1 MFRLTNKLLLHQL
14 LPLFFQVNSNQWKSV
29 NEAEWKDGSIV
40 ALIQWIPQLTKT
52 TMPSALRQR
61 LVSRMLQEPLDVT
74 SAALTQMD
82 ESQLEEL
89 VQWSDMVVFDYLTGN
104 YDRVSSMQVSFDLWK
119 IRIFKITSTLIFNFL
134 FSGCSSKGGKTIHSK
149 RDHS

>member
-89 VQWSDMVVFDYLTGN
+89 VQWSDMIVFDYLTGN
-104 YDRVSSMQVSFDLWK
+104 YDRVASMQV
-119 IRIFKITSTLIFNFL
+119 RIWVVCSTVFYIIQPFL
-134 FSGCSSKGGKTIHSK
+134 FT
-149 RDHS
+149 

>member
-1 MFRLTNKLLLHQL
+1 M
-14 LPLFFQVNSNQWKSV
+14 NSNQWKSV

-74 SAALTQMD
+74 SDALTQMD

-89 VQWSDMVVFDYLTGN
+89 VQWSDMIVFDYLTGN
-104 YDRVSSMQVSFDLWK
+104 YDRVASMQV
-119 IRIFKITSTLIFNFL
+119 RIWVVCSTIFYIIQPFL
-134 FSGCSSKGGKTIHSK
+134 FNNCSSKNSFFC
-149 RDHS
+149 S

>member
-1 MFRLTNKLLLHQL
+1 MGMSNMKTCQDWHVQTHQQTSQL
-14 LPLFFQVNSNQWKSV
+14 LPLFYFQVNSNQWKSV

-74 SAALTQMD
+74 SDALTQMD

-89 VQWSDMVVFDYLTGN
+89 VQWSDMIVFDYLTGN
-104 YDRVSSMQVSFDLWK
+104 YDRVASMQV
-119 IRIFKITSTLIFNFL
+119 RIWVVCSTISYIIQPFL
-134 FSGCSSKGGKTIHSK
+134 LYNWSNKNGVL
-149 RDHS
+149 

>member
-104 YDRVSSMQVSFDLWK
+104 YDRVASMQV
-119 IRIFKITSTLIFNFL
+119 RIFYSIVLYIFNLSKVIVFKIIFFL
-134 FSGCSSKGGKTIHSK
+134 ITGCIRK
-149 RDHS
+149 RG

>member
-1 MFRLTNKLLLHQL
+1 M
-14 LPLFFQVNSNQWKSV
+14 NSNQWKSV

-74 SAALTQMD
+74 SDALTQMD

-89 VQWSDMVVFDYLTGN
+89 VQWSDMIVFDYLTGN
-104 YDRVSSMQVSFDLWK
+104 YDRVASMQV
-119 IRIFKITSTLIFNFL
+119 RIWVVCSTISYIIQPFL
-134 FSGCSSKGGKTIHSK
+134 H
-149 RDHS
+149 

>member
-104 YDRVSSMQVSFDLWK
+104 YDRVASMQVRIICLLTRDSNSKDKSRSTVFYAFD
-119 IRIFKITSTLIFNFL
+119 FKLQFQ
-134 FSGCSSKGGKTIHSK
+134 
-149 RDHS
+149 R

>member
-1 MFRLTNKLLLHQL
+1 M
-14 LPLFFQVNSNQWKSV
+14 NSNQWKSV

-74 SAALTQMD
+74 SDALTQMD

-89 VQWSDMVVFDYLTGN
+89 VQWSDMIVFDYLTGN
-104 YDRVSSMQVSFDLWK
+104 YDRVASMQV
-119 IRIFKITSTLIFNFL
+119 RIWVVCSTVSTLFNL
-134 FSGCSSKGGKTIHSK
+134 SYLTIVVINMTAK
-149 RDHS
+149 

>member
-104 YDRVSSMQVSFDLWK
+104 YDRVASMQV
-119 IRIFKITSTLIFNFL
+119 RIFCLLPRDFNGKDKSRSTVFYAFD
-134 FSGCSSKGGKTIHSK
+134 FKFQFQ
-149 RDHS
+149 R

>member
-74 SAALTQMD
+74 SAALTRMD

-104 YDRVSSMQVSFDLWK
+104 YDRVASMQV
-119 IRIFKITSTLIFNFL
+119 I
-134 FSGCSSKGGKTIHSK
+134 
-149 RDHS
+149 